1 MTLRMRFGFGV
12 LASVALSTAM
22 LWPVVDARQQ
32 KPVLPTTSTAPPAG
46 QTETRL
52 ADGRV
57 LLLGGTGAEG
67 AVGAALLVDPSSG
80 TRTPLP
86 VSMTAPRTGHT
97 ATLLP
102 DGTVLIIGGRG
113 RSGQMVQIAEL
124 FDPDTGQF
132 LPMGVAGA
140 VPRAGHTATVLTDGR
155 VLVAGGATDGD
166 QLLGQVEIWDVP
178 HQEATTLPDSLH
190 RTRTGQTATLMA
202 DGRVLVAGG
211 VDADGQRIRSAE
223 VIDATRQRT
232 LEATPPAD
240 DQAPARIADS
250 LPANGS
256 TDVPVDIRIA
266 LRFSK
271 PLRSET
277 VNDRNVT
284 LASPE
289 GRVDATVI
297 AAEGG
302 RLLFVSPKAP
312 LPPDTPH
319 TLALV
324 GASDVA
330 GAIVTAGPLR
340 FVTARESRTVPDVAD
355 AEGWTPDATREGGWR
370 TNRPNSPWQ
379 AMPPLQAAAGVTAV
393 AGQVLRLDGQPLPG
407 VTLTLEGHMATSDRT
422 GRFLV
427 LTAGLGT
434 GEHTLAID
442 GATANRGRR
451 TYGFYEARITLKA
464 GVTTALPFTIW
475 SPVLDT
481 AHTITIASPTTTETV
496 VTTPTMPGLE
506 LHLPAG
512 TVIRDEAGKIV
523 RQLTMTPIP
532 LDRPPFPLPPDATFT
547 MDFTIQPGGAYV
559 ATPGPIKGAWLVYP
573 NIAHSRVGKRVQF
586 FNYDPDDKGWFVYGM
601 GAVGETQVRP
611 DVKTRF
617 YSFTGASFNDGN
629 TTPDKG
635 PTPPP
640 PPRGDPVDPSTGIF
654 SMQKT
659 DLYLPDVI
667 PVAFTRHYNSMD
679 PNQRPFGFGMT
690 HAYAIFQHSEH
701 QFDEADLIL
710 ADGGKIHYVRVSAD
724 GLPWYSTVLECQA
737 APTEFYKS
745 RITFDGNSWN
755 LTRTDGMTYVF
766 GHGASLQK
774 IRDRYGNEVR
784 LTWSST
790 NVFGAGTGNLL
801 RITSPNGRWISLT
814 YDTSNRITQAKDNI
828 GRTVGYAYDANGNLS
843 TVTDPENNV
852 TTYKYDASHRLLT
865 IKDGRGILYLTN
877 QYDTSGRVFKQVLA
891 DPTAIY
897 QFTYTTD
904 GSGSITQTDVT
915 DPMGHVERL
924 GFNATHRIV
933 SDTEAY
939 GTSLARTTTTERQ
952 TGTDFVTAT
961 VDALSRRTAYTYDS
975 AGHPLTITRL
985 AGTPDAVTT
994 TYTYEP
1000 QFGQLAT
1007 MSDPSSHTWTMGYDA
1022 LGQLTTITD
1031 PLTHVTT
1038 VTRNTAGQ
1046 ILTLTDP
1053 LQQTWQFGY
1062 TAGDLT
1068 SVTDPTSAV
1077 YRRILDG
1084 GGRLIA
1090 ATDPLGH
1097 QTRFVSDK
1105 LNRITTVTDAL
1116 GGQTTFGYD
1125 PNSNLV
1131 AQTDALTHSATY
1143 TFDADD
1149 RVTTRTDSLQKIANY
1164 QYNKNHTLTQTI
1176 DRKGQVTSYQFDS
1189 LERPVLMTYAD
1200 SSTTQIAYDA
1210 GDRVTQIVDS
1220 VAGTITRGYD
1230 LLDRLTSETTPEGSV
1245 TYTYDVASR
1254 RATMSI
1260 GSQTAISYGYDDA
1273 NRLTSIT
1280 QGAAIVAFTYDNA
1293 DRRSTLTFPNGIVA
1307 TYGYDSANRLTS
1319 LTYTLNG
1326 NSIGGLTYAY
1336 DATGQRTS
1344 VGGSL
1349 ARSGLPQAV
1358 TSAAYDAA
1366 NRLITWGSTTL
1377 SYDVNGNLESDGSI
1391 NYLWNAR
1398 NQLTALSG
1406 AGNASFA
1413 YDGARRRRSKT
1424 ISGTTTNFLYDGLNV
1439 VQELAT
1445 NGTTIATLLTGAG
1458 LDETY
1463 TRADN
1468 GGTTAL
1474 LVDALGSTLEL
1485 ADASGTLLTHQTF
1498 EPFGATSV
1506 SGAAATN
1513 PTQFTGRENDGTGL
1527 YFYRSRYYGALFGRF
1542 MSEDSLP
1549 GLLEQPLSQN
1559 LYIYGLDNPLA
1570 FIDPLGTEAR
1580 CKPNCRRVFFDCLLN
1595 WAVPG
1600 WTNAMQAFADGGLEA
1615 ATIAAYDA
1623 ALNYAASRG
1632 LRYPWKSSVFREL
1645 VGVGPW
1651 LQGLKIYVVPVVF
1664 NLHVYKCL
1672 AEEYDSYKKGQCVP

>member
-1 MTLRMRFGFGV
+1 MSMTSRMRLGFGV

-32 KPVLPTTSTAPPAG
+32 KPVVPTTSTAPPAG

-67 AVGAALLVDPSSG
+67 AVGAAVLVDPSSG

-86 VSMTAPRTGHT
+86 VSMTAPRTAHT

-140 VPRAGHTATVLTDGR
+140 IPRAGHTATVLTDGR

-211 VDADGQRIRSAE
+211 VDADGQRIRNAE
-223 VIDATRQRT
+223 VIDATRQRI
-232 LEATPPAD
+232 LDATPPAD

-277 VNDRNVT
+277 VNDRSVT
-284 LASPE
+284 LASQE
-289 GRVDATVI
+289 GRVDATVV

-302 RLLFVSPKAP
+302 RLLFVTPRTP
-312 LPPDTPH
+312 LQADTPH
-319 TLALV
+319 TVALV
-324 GASDVA
+324 GASDIA
-330 GAIVTAGPLR
+330 GAFVTAGPLR
-340 FVTARESRTVPDVAD
+340 FVTARDVRTVPDVTD

-407 VTLTLEGHMATSDRT
+407 VTLTIEGHTATSDRT
-422 GRFLV
+422 GRFL
-427 LTAGLGT
+427 LLAAGLGT

-481 AHTITIASPTTTETV
+481 AHTITIASPTSTETV

-512 TVIRDEAGKIV
+512 TIIRDEAGKIV

-559 ATPGPIKGAWLVYP
+559 STPGPIKGAWIVYP

-601 GAVGETQVRP
+601 GTVGETQVRP
-611 DVKTRF
+611 DAKTRL
-617 YSFTGASFNDGN
+617 YAFTGASFNDGN
-629 TTPDKG
+629 TAPNKG

-640 PPRGDPVDPSTGIF
+640 APRGEPMDPSTGVY

-667 PVAFTRHYNSMD
+667 PLALTRNYNSMD
-679 PNQRPFGFGMT
+679 PNPRPFGYGMT

-710 ADGGKIHYVRVSAD
+710 PDGGKIHYVRVSAD
-724 GLPWYSTVLECQA
+724 GLPWYSTVLECQT

-745 RITFDGNSWN
+745 RIMFDGNSWN
-755 LTRTDGMTYVF
+755 LTRTDGTTYVF
-766 GHGASLQK
+766 GHAASLQK

-814 YDTSNRITQAKDNI
+814 YDTSNRITQATDNI
-828 GRTVGYAYDANGNLS
+828 GRTLSYTYDANGNLS

-865 IKDGRGILYLTN
+865 IKDGRGIVYLTN
-877 QYDTSGRVFKQVLA
+877 QYDTSGRVSRQALA
-891 DPTAIY
+891 DPTAVY
-897 QFTYTTD
+897 QFTYTAD
-904 GSGSITQTDVT
+904 GSGNITQTDIT

-924 GFNATHRIV
+924 SFNATHRIV

-939 GTSLARTTTTERQ
+939 ATSLARTTTIERQ
-952 TGTDFVTAT
+952 AGTDFVTAT
-961 VDALSRRTAYTYDS
+961 VDGLNRRTAYTYDS
-975 AGHPLTITRL
+975 AGHLLTVTRL
-985 AGTPDAVTT
+985 AGTSDAVTT
-994 TYTYEP
+994 TYTYES
-1000 QFGQLAT
+1000 QFGDLASVT
-1007 MSDPSSHTWTMGYDA
+1007 DPLNHTLTLGYDS
-1022 LGQLTTITD
+1022 LGRLISVTD
-1031 PLTHVTT
+1031 PLTHSTT
-1038 VTRNTAGQ
+1038 MTRNASGQ
-1046 ILTLTDP
+1046 LVSVTNA
-1053 LQQTWQFGY
+1053 LQHTWQFAYSG
-1062 TAGDLT
+1062 GDLT
-1068 SVTDPTSAV
+1068 SVTDPTNAV
-1077 YRRILDG
+1077 RRRFLDG
-1084 GGRLIA
+1084 AGRLVA
-1090 ATDPLGH
+1090 VTDPLGR
-1097 QTRFVSDK
+1097 QTRFGLDK
-1105 LNRITTVTDAL
+1105 LDRVTLVTDAV
-1116 GGQTTFGYD
+1116 GDQTSFSYD
-1125 PNSNLV
+1125 PNSNLLSM
-1131 AQTDALTHSATY
+1131 TDALTHSTVYTY
-1143 TFDADD
+1143 DAVD
-1149 RVTTRTDSLQKIANY
+1149 RVATRTDSLQKMGTF
-1164 QYNKNHTLTQTI
+1164 QYDRNDNLTQST
-1176 DRKGQVTSYQFDS
+1176 DRKNQITSYQYDE
-1189 LERPVLMTYAD
+1189 LDRRIQVTYPDA
-1200 SSTTQIAYDA
+1200 STTQYIYDA
-1210 GDRVTQIVDS
+1210 GDRITQIADS
-1220 VAGTITRGYD
+1220 VAGSTTRGYD
-1230 LLDRLTSETTPEGSV
+1230 LLDRLTSESTPEGTVS
-1245 TYTYDVASR
+1245 YTYDAAGR
-1254 RATMSI
+1254 RASMTVAGQAS
-1260 GSQTAISYGYDDA
+1260 ISYGYDNA

-1280 QGAAIVAFTYDNA
+1280 QGSAAIAFSYDSGNHRNTVTY
-1293 DRRSTLTFPNGIVA
+1293 PNGIVA
-1307 TYGYDSANRLTS
+1307 TYSFDGANRLINVSYASGQTT
-1319 LTYTLNG
+1319 LGDLGYTYDVSGQPTNVNG
-1326 NSIGGLTYAY
+1326 SWA
-1336 DATGQRTS
+1336 RT
-1344 VGGSL
+1344 
-1349 ARSGLPQAV
+1349 ALPQALSSISV
-1358 TSAAYDAA
+1358 DAA
-1366 NRLITWGSTTL
+1366 NRISTWGAASF
-1377 SYDVNGNLESDGSI
+1377 SYDLNGNLTSDGVTA
-1391 NYLWNAR
+1391 YTWNTR
-1398 NQLTALSG
+1398 NQLIGLSDG
-1406 AGNASFA
+1406 ASANFA
-1413 YDGARRRRSKT
+1413 YDGVGRRRSKT
-1424 ISGTTTNFLYDGLNV
+1424 INGATTKFLYDGVNF
-1439 VQELAT
+1439 VQELSAG
-1445 NGTTIATLLTGAG
+1445 GTVTANVLAG
-1458 LDETY
+1458 LEIDEAFSRTDS
-1463 TRADN
+1463 T
-1468 GGTTAL
+1468 GTSAR
-1474 LVDALGSTLEL
+1474 LVDALGSTLAL
-1485 ADASGTLLTHQTF
+1485 ADSFGSVQTQYTF
-1498 EPFGATSV
+1498 EPFGTAASSGTV
-1506 SGAAATN
+1506 STN
-1513 PTQFTGRENDGTGL
+1513 AQGFTGREDDITGL
-1527 YFYRSRYYGALFGRF
+1527 YFYRARYYSPGVSRF
-1542 MSEDSLP
+1542 LSEDPLNDSARIRN
-1549 GLLEQPLSQN
+1549 LLRSRDVTSSYAYAQN
-1559 LYIYGLDNPLA
+1559 
-1570 FIDPLGTEAR
+1570 DPLKWKDPEGMA
-1580 CKPNCRRVFFDCLLN
+1580 
-1595 WAVPG
+1595 PG
-1600 WTNAMQAFADGGLEA
+1600 Q
-1615 ATIAAYDA
+1615 
-1623 ALNYAASRG
+1623 
-1632 LRYPWKSSVFREL
+1632 V
-1645 VGVGPW
+1645 
-1651 LQGLKIYVVPVVF
+1651 
-1664 NLHVYKCL
+1664 HL
-1672 AEEYDSYKKGQCVP
+1672 AP